1 MSQLAAGARLGAYDI
16 LESLGAG
23 GMGEVYRARD
33 TRLGRDVA
41 LKILPADVSSDPD
54 RRARFEQEARA
65 AAALNHPNILGVYD
79 VGSDGQ
85 HLYIA
90 TELVEGESLES
101 VVHGDPVPVRRLL
114 DIAVQIADGMACAH
128 AAGIVHRDL
137 KPANVMVASDRRVKI
152 LDFGL
157 AKQTTHGVQG
167 SSDALTM
174 HQTQA
179 GMIVGTVSYMSP
191 EQARGKPT
199 DHRSDQFSFGLVL
212 YEMATGRRAFD
223 KPESVQTMSAI
234 IADEPPPIEA
244 KIPSPLRWTID
255 RCLSKDPAGRYD
267 STRDLFRELRSLQN
281 HLSEA
286 SGTLTAIAEA
296 VPAAPRRQR
305 AWMLPASFV
314 LGVLTTLAVIM
325 LRSAPALP
333 DQSAYGFTPFSFEPG
348 GQGFAVWSPNG
359 KAVAY
364 AARPNLSSPYQ
375 VYVRYLESPTPLQ
388 LTHMKD
394 SAYPMR
400 WSADGARVFLFT
412 DSQPPSIWSIA
423 SVGGEPELVMTQP
436 KSGTGRKR
444 STAISPDGQAVA
456 VFQSL
461 GDAINTVWISSPP
474 GSEPK
479 RYGPDP
485 FAANTVF
492 NTPTL
497 EFSPDGKHVLLIVNG
512 GRGSEEAWLL
522 DYPSSGTDGVRR
534 VMPGLRS
541 YGGTPEFAWM
551 PDSRRVVLALE
562 STPDAARQLWMADT
576 ASDERHAITS
586 GARSSGGPAVS
597 PDGQKLLLT
606 DQTGDF
612 DIVSVD
618 LATAVPRRLIATA
631 RNEVMPAWAAKQP
644 VMVYVS
650 DRNGPN
656 EIWLHRPDNT
666 DRPIVAARDF
676 REGTTQWLAAP
687 TLSPDG
693 GRVIYTRVEE
703 RTGGRIWISN
713 VAGGAPVRLTNE
725 DASPEFTGSWSP
737 DGAWFVY
744 CSVRDGK
751 LELKKVKTTG
761 QATPIVLKTDVTDR
775 AVPAWSP
782 DGNWIAMGADL
793 VSADGQTTKPLSR
806 NRGAQYMFSADGK
819 YVYSIRSDQG
829 REDLFRIDI
838 ATGAETVV
846 GNVGPEF
853 RPGSNL
859 SPSIRFSLAP
869 DGKSFIYGSGTFT
882 SNLWML
888 EGFAVKPGRFAR
900 LGR

>member
-1 MSQLAAGARLGAYDI
+1 MALHSATRLGPYEI
-16 LESLGAG
+16 LSTLGAG

-41 LKILPADVSSDPD
+41 LKILPADVSSDPE
-54 RRARFEQEARA
+54 RRSRFEQEARA

-90 TELVEGESLES
+90 AELVEGESLDS
-101 VVHGDPVPVRRLL
+101 VVRGDPVAVRRLL

-137 KPANVMVASDRRVKI
+137 KPANVMVATDGRVKI

-157 AKQTTHGVQG
+157 AKQTTHGVPG
-167 SSDALTM
+167 SSDALTV

-191 EQARGKPT
+191 EQAGGKPT
-199 DHRSDQFSFGLVL
+199 DYRSDQFSFGLVL
-212 YEMATGRRAFD
+212 YEMATGRKAFD
-223 KPESVQTMSAI
+223 KPESVRTMSAI
-234 IADEPPPIEA
+234 ISDEPPPIEA
-244 KIPSPLRWTID
+244 KIPPPLRWTID

-267 STRDLFRELRSLQN
+267 STRDLFRELRSLRD

-286 SGTLTAIAEA
+286 SGTVTAIAGP
-296 VPAAPRRQR
+296 VPAALRRQR
-305 AWMLPASFV
+305 AWVLPASFV
-314 LGVLTTLAVIM
+314 LGVLTTLAVIV
-325 LRSAPALP
+325 LRSNPTLP
-333 DQSAYGFTPFSFEPG
+333 DQSAYRFTPFSFEPG
-348 GQGFAVWSPNG
+348 GQRFPVWSPDG

-364 AARPNLSSPYQ
+364 AARPNLTTPYQ

-400 WSADGARVFLFT
+400 WSTDGARVFLFT
-412 DSQPPSIWSIA
+412 DSQPASIWSIA
-423 SVGGEPELVMTQP
+423 TVGGEPELVMTQP
-436 KSGTGRKR
+436 KDGTGRKR
-444 STAISPDGQAVA
+444 SIAISPDGKAVA
-456 VFQSL
+456 AFQSL
-461 GDAINTVWISSPP
+461 GDATNTVWISSPP

-479 RYGPDP
+479 KYGPDP
-485 FAANTVF
+485 FATKTVY

-497 EFSPDGKHVLLIVNG
+497 EFSPDGRHLLLIVNR
-512 GRGSEEAWLL
+512 GRRSEEAWLL
-522 DYPSSGTDGVRR
+522 DYPPSGTGGVRQ
-534 VMPGLRS
+534 VMPGLRT
-541 YGGTPEFAWM
+541 YAGTPEFAWM
-551 PDSRRVVLALE
+551 SDNRRIVLVLQA
-562 STPDAARQLWMADT
+562 TPDASLQLWMADT
-576 ASDERHAITS
+576 ASGERHAITS

-606 DQTGDF
+606 DETGDF

-631 RNEVMPAWAAKQP
+631 RNEMMPAWAAKQP
-644 VMVYVS
+644 AMVYVS

-666 DRPIVAARDF
+666 DRPIVGAFDF

-693 GRVIYTRVEE
+693 SRAIYTRIEE
-703 RTGGRIWISN
+703 GTTAKIWISS

-725 DASPEFTGSWSP
+725 DASEFTGSWSP

-744 CSVRDGK
+744 CSSRDGK
-751 LELKKVKTTG
+751 IALKKVKTTG
-761 QATPIVLKTDVTDR
+761 QATPIVLKAEVTD
-775 AVPAWSP
+775 ANVPAWSP
-782 DGNWIAMGADL
+782 DGNWIAIGANL
-793 VSADGQTTKPLSR
+793 VSPDGQTTKPLSR
-806 NRGAQYMFSADGK
+806 HRGPHYMFSADGK

-838 ATGAETVV
+838 ATGAETVI
-846 GNVGPEF
+846 GNVGPAF

-888 EGFAVKPGRFAR
+888 EGFAVKPGLFAR
-900 LGR
+900 LRR